1 MDEKRHNNSV
11 KQVGRD
17 SFGDKDPAFVEKDIE
32 QNAES
37 LENFA
42 DAPDNKDSEVKA
54 IPDSVANDTEAL
66 GSHPEAHPAA
76 GQEQE
81 ETNNQPEYET
91 PQSGSKDG
99 DVPEEF
105 EKEKRGDTEDVD
117 DDRGGSDTADEAS
130 EKVTQADCG
139 ETDEDET
146 VKGSPEEKEAV
157 AERAEKQKDTGD
169 SEDDDPA
176 VQTQIQSE
184 TGGAEEETDD
194 VASENAIESP
204 AGKTSV
210 FKVAVSAVLIA
221 AAFSGFFLF
230 DNKSKVKATSQ
241 KALNPP
247 EKRELSPDLSKEKK
261 PHKPI
266 PSKTGNIYT
275 AKIEEITGLRGRL
288 LRKQEEIRGLKKQ
301 YLNGIEEL
309 EKEISDELQKGEI
322 RTFLQAMENSAIVF
336 TLKTIQRRQAYVQQL
351 ERPSRWIEQACEEL
365 LYLKRRTMMDMEVVE
380 IAGGID
386 LNTNLRLINA
396 AVRKYKPTADKLA
409 LDMRNA
415 QLEPLENIWK
425 RIQNKA
431 NPYAPVRAYSKNQ
444 IISKQICGGNF
455 SRLSELSE
463 ISAHTAS
470 CITEMHGSDLFLN
483 DLSEIS
489 PAAARQLFQW
499 KGSWIC
505 LNGVR
510 ALSPRT
516 ARYLFQWDGNWI
528 SLNGLTKF
536 PAEIGEQ
543 LLQWDGHQLELM
555 GLQYSE
561 DFPSTIALEYLARW
575 ELAGGK
581 LFVPE
586 AVRKKIDELH
596 PEST

>member
-1 MDEKRHNNSV
+1 MDEKAHNNSV

-17 SFGDKDPAFVEKDIE
+17 SFGDRDPAFVEKDIE

-42 DAPDNKDSEVKA
+42 DAPDDK
-54 IPDSVANDTEAL
+54 
-66 GSHPEAHPAA
+66 
-76 GQEQE
+76 
-81 ETNNQPEYET
+81 
-91 PQSGSKDG
+91 
-99 DVPEEF
+99 EF
-105 EKEKRGDTEDVD
+105 EKEKRGDTENVD
-117 DDRGGSDTADEAS
+117 DCRRGADTADEAS
-130 EKVTQADCG
+130 EKVAQADSE

-157 AERAEKQKDTGD
+157 AERAENQEDTGD

-184 TGGAEEETDD
+184 TDGAEEETDD
-194 VASENAIESP
+194 VASAIAIESP
-204 AGKTSV
+204 AGKASV

-230 DNKSKVKATSQ
+230 GNKSKVKATSQ

-247 EKRELSPDLSKEKK
+247 EKRELSPDSAKEKK
-261 PHKPI
+261 LHKPI
-266 PSKTGNIYT
+266 TSKTGNIYT
-275 AKIEEITGLRGRL
+275 AKIEEIIELRDRL
-288 LRKQEEIRGLKKQ
+288 LRKQEEVMGLKKQ
-301 YLNGIEEL
+301 YRNGIEEL
-309 EKEISDELQKGEI
+309 EKEISDELQKREI
-322 RTFLQAMENSAIVF
+322 RTFLQAMEDSAIVF

-365 LYLKRRTMMDMEVVE
+365 LYLKRRTMMDMEVAE

-386 LNTNLRLINA
+386 LNRNLRLINA
-396 AVRKYKPTADKLA
+396 AVRKYEPSADKLA

-415 QLEPLENIWK
+415 KLEPLENIWK
-425 RIQNKA
+425 RIQNKTQQ
-431 NPYAPVRAYSKNQ
+431 YAQIRAYSKNQ
-444 IISKQICGGNF
+444 IISDQICRGDFN
-455 SRLSELSE
+455 RLSELSE

-470 CITEMHGSDLFLN
+470 CITEMRASDLFLN
-483 DLSEIS
+483 DLTEIS

-499 KGSWIC
+499 KGTWIC

-510 ALSPRT
+510 ALSPRA

-528 SLNGLTKF
+528 SLNGLTEF
-536 PAEIGEQ
+536 PAEIAEK

-575 ELAGGK
+575 EHAGGK

-586 AVRKKIDELH
+586 AVRKKIDEIQA
-596 PEST
+596 EST